1 MFSIKFWNFSA
12 IIFSKFFLPLS
23 LSSSS
28 GTPIMHML
36 VCLMMSHISLRLFGL
51 PDLSWSV
58 FCWFFLLW
66 VQIYCRAPLSEV
78 FILFIVH
85 FHVISQPLIGWR
97 LFLTPLSHWCLHPLL
112 LDLCCVAWRL
122 FSQFREFMSLSC
134 VQPKTRGSDVPSPFA
149 SWASAQSSRA
159 SGQTMVFAGFSDI
172 SVKCLAGSIYY
183 KPIGNIILSGEKLKP
198 FL

>member
-12 IIFSKFFLPLS
+12 IIFSKNFLPLS

-28 GTPIMHML
+28 GTPVMHML
-36 VCLMMSHISLRLFGL
+36 VCLMMSRISLRLFGL
-51 PDLSWSV
+51 PDLSWSI

-78 FILFIVH
+78 FVLFIVH
-85 FHVISQPLIGWR
+85 FHFSSQPLIGWR

-134 VQPKTRGSDVPSPFA
+134 VQPKTE
-149 SWASAQSSRA
+149 AQMFPLLLLLGHLHSLPEH
-159 SGQTMVFAGFSDI
+159 QDKLWFLQFSLI
-172 SVKCLAGSIYY
+172 
-183 KPIGNIILSGEKLKP
+183 
-198 FL
+198 FLLNVWLVSFITNP